1 MRSLRGSIGGLFA
14 AAALLSCLTVTASAA
29 GAVASGSAGTC
40 NMVLAYGVTSVLAL
54 ILAVGYWGIVKNKDL
69 WLLLLFFAVVVVNLG
84 YFSLSI
90 SKTLEEALLANRL
103 SYLGSVFLPLCM
115 LMAILNV
122 CRVRYP
128 RFVPVVLLCVS
139 IVVFLVAAT
148 PGYLDCYY
156 REVSLQFVNGMAT
169 LKKVYGPLHG
179 IYLMYLLAYFG
190 AMVAVVIFSV
200 VSGKIGSYQHAALLL
215 TIVLMNIA
223 IWAVEQLIHTEFEFL
238 ALSYIASELL
248 LLLLYGMMQDMGLL
262 QPAAASVGREMQ
274 DALSAETA
282 APEEMEEGMKEGD
295 ICRLAEAWSQQYAL
309 TSREADVLQALLRD
323 TRRKEI
329 AAGLNVTEH
338 TIKKHT
344 GNIFSKMEV
353 SSRAELF
360 ERARKDRGAV

>member
-1 MRSLRGSIGGLFA
+1 M
-14 AAALLSCLTVTASAA
+14 
-29 GAVASGSAGTC
+29 
-40 NMVLAYGVTSVLAL
+40 
-54 ILAVGYWGIVKNKDL
+54 
-69 WLLLLFFAVVVVNLG
+69 
-84 YFSLSI
+84 
-90 SKTLEEALLANRL
+90 
-103 SYLGSVFLPLCM
+103 
-115 LMAILNV
+115 
-122 CRVRYP
+122 
-128 RFVPVVLLCVS
+128 
-139 IVVFLVAAT
+139 
-148 PGYLDCYY
+148 
-156 REVSLQFVNGMAT
+156 
-169 LKKVYGPLHG
+169 
-179 IYLMYLLAYFG
+179 
-190 AMVAVVIFSV
+190 

-329 AAGLNVTEH
+329 AAGMNVTEH